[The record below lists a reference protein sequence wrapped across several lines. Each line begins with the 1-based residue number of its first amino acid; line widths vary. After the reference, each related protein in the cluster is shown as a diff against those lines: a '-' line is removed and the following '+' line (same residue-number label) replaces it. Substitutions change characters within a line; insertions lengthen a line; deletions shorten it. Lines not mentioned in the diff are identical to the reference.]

1 MYEMTQM
8 EQRVIAL
15 LNREPE
21 IEKSYRK
28 GLINRRALARYL
40 VARGVADR
48 SQFDAVLATVR
59 RHDFGGALDDPS
71 PMFRDVRV
79 GLKDR
84 IVILDLA
91 KEKELLRHLER
102 VIAHI
107 DYDRGDTLKIV
118 VGTSSLKLFLDEAR
132 EGALAPVLGR
142 FKIRNRFDRVS
153 EISMMFPD
161 AASRTRNILSVITRE
176 LALSEVVIAELLTTS
191 PELLL
196 YIEDAHVP
204 RAYETIR
211 RLQEAAPLRG
221 FRRAA

>member
-1 MYEMTQM
+1 MTQM
-8 EQRVIAL
+8 EQRLVSL

-21 IEKSYRK
+21 IEKAYRK

-59 RHDFGGALDDPS
+59 RHDFGEAPDDPG

-84 IVILDLA
+84 IVVLDFA
-91 KEKELLRHLER
+91 KDKELLRRLER

-107 DYDRGDTLKIV
+107 DYDRGDTLKVV

-132 EGALAPVLGR
+132 ESALALLLGR
-142 FKIRNRFDRVS
+142 FKVVHRLERVS
-153 EISMMFPD
+153 EISMIFPE
-161 AASRTRNILSVITRE
+161 AASRTRSVLSVITRE
-176 LALSEVVIAELLTTS
+176 LALNDVVIAELLTTS

-196 YIEDAHVP
+196 YLEDTYVP

-211 RLQEAAPLRG
+211 RLQELTPRTG
-221 FRRAA
+221 PRRPSSG